1 MTDDRPAAAAAREAR
16 FQQAVLAAHH
26 TIPEPLPPVEI
37 SARLRAGRERL
48 GLTQAQLAAQAGI
61 SQYLLVRDL
70 ENSSDRE
77 RNPLS
82 LVALAGA
89 LGEDWDY
96 LGAMAPPAI
105 VPGPGRA
112 LATARIAR
120 GWTLAALAERTGHG
134 INTLY
139 QIEHGRMKGSR
150 LTWTGTARALGLTAA
165 DLAPQLGSTK

>member
-1 MTDDRPAAAAAREAR
+1 MSDDRPAATRETR
-16 FQQAVLAAHH
+16 FHQAVLAAHH
-26 TIPEPLPPVEI
+26 TIPAPLPPAEI
-37 SARLRAGRERL
+37 AVRLRAGRERL
-48 GLTQAQLAAQAGI
+48 GLTPAQLAAQAGI

-70 ENSSDRE
+70 EAGSERD

-105 VPGPGRA
+105 TPGPGRA
-112 LATARIAR
+112 LATARIAW
-120 GWTLAALAERTGHG
+120 GFTLAALAERTGHG
-134 INTLY
+134 VNTLY

-165 DLAPQLGSTK
+165 DLAPHLGSPK